1 MLTLYVYDHCPF
13 CVRARMI
20 FGLKNMEF
28 DLQFLSNADEE
39 TPIKM
44 IGQKMVPILKKEDG
58 SFMPESMD
66 IVKYIDEQYSP
77 KLITKTGKQNK
88 ALYKWMDESGFYVAR
103 LAMPRWPKVNFEEFK
118 TKEGRDYFINK
129 KEAYMGPFSEHIDK
143 SEEYIKAIEPLL
155 LDLEKLLFSEHYASS
170 DTVTE
175 DDIVLFPRLRSLS
188 VVKNIKYPDKVKRYM
203 QNMSKTSNVNL
214 NFDIAI

>member
-20 FGLKNMEF
+20 FGLKNLDF
-28 DLQFLSNADEE
+28 DLKFLSNEDEE

-44 IGQKMVPILKKEDG
+44 IGQKMVPILEKEDG

-66 IVKYIDEQYSP
+66 IVKYIDEKHTP

-103 LAMPRWPKVNFEEFK
+103 LAMPRWPKANFEEFK
-118 TKEGRDYFINK
+118 TQEGRDYFTNK
-129 KEAYMGPFSEHIDK
+129 KEAYMGPFSEHIEK
-143 SEEYIKAIEPLL
+143 SEEYIKALEPMLAA
-155 LDLEKLLFSEHYASS
+155 LETLLFSEHFTSS
-170 DTVTE
+170 DTLTE

-188 VVKNIKYPDKVKRYM
+188 VVKNIQYPDKVMQYM
-203 QNMSKTSNVNL
+203 KNMAKASKINL